1 MSKYKQTLII
11 LLSIYFVTIIQI
23 TLFFHDIIIKRY
35 PVILY
40 NFNVLQESFILWGF
54 FPLLP
59 SLIILLISFKTKIK
73 KYIANISIVLFLVL
87 IWFFVIDK
95 YIFHDRVTSWSTFSN
110 VEFYR
115 VLFNKTIYSIGVS
128 SIIIFITNNRIL
140 KYDN

>member
-1 MSKYKQTLII
+1 M
-11 LLSIYFVTIIQI
+11 
-23 TLFFHDIIIKRY
+23 
-35 PVILY
+35 
-40 NFNVLQESFILWGF
+40 
-54 FPLLP
+54 P

-115 VLFNKTIYSIGVS
+115 VLFNKTIYSIGVL